1 VFEVVENSQKKQ
13 VSGLGKPG

>member
-1 VFEVVENSQKKQ
+1 VFEVVENSRKKQ